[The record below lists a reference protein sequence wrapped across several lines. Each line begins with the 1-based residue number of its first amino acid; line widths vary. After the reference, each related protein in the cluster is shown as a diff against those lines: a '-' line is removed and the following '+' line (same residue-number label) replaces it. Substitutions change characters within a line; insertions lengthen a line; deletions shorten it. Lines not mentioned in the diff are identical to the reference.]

1 MQVGFSWQTGT
12 SAWGLMCYYEG
23 ILGLQRGYDG
33 LHINPALPSA
43 WKTCEAKRTYRGN
56 RLNIKYYNKGGKTV
70 RLTVD
75 GKKIEGNVVPLFD
88 DNDAHD
94 IKVELAD

>member
-33 LHINPALPSA
+33 LHINPAIPSA
-43 WKTCEAKRTYRGN
+43 WKTCEAYRNYRGN
-56 RLNIKYYNKGGKTV
+56 RLHIKYFNKGGKTV
-70 RLTVD
+70 KLTVD
-75 GKKIEGNVVPLFD
+75 GTKIKGNVVPFFD
-88 DNDAHD
+88 DNAEHEIRVDL
-94 IKVELAD
+94 I

>member
-23 ILGLQRGYDG
+23 ILGLRRGYDG
-33 LHINPALPSA
+33 LHVTPALPSS
-43 WKTCEAKRTYRGN
+43 WKTCEAYRNYRGN
-56 RLNIKYYNKGGKTV
+56 RLHIKYLNKGGKNI

-75 GKKIEGNVVPLFD
+75 GKKIEGNVVPLFN
-88 DNDAHD
+88 DNDEHSV
-94 IKVELAD
+94 KVELY